1 MEFGLY
7 INGQSENSASG
18 KTFNVYN
25 PATGELLATVQEGDK
40 EDIDRAVKAAR
51 AAFPT
56 WSETPAAARSI
67 MLNKLADL
75 LEQHKEEFAVLET
88 QNNGKPIFETMAID
102 LPMTIDCIRFFA
114 SAARMLKG
122 DVLNVPSGQFVY
134 TLKEAIGVCGLIV
147 PWNFPMLMASWKFAP
162 ALAAGNTV
170 VMKPAEQTPLT
181 LLKFAD
187 LVKQAGFPD
196 GVFNVVPGFG
206 ETAGAA
212 LVDHPDVDKIAFT
225 GETKTGRIIMTSAAK
240 TLKRVSLELGGKAP
254 NIVFED
260 ADLDHAVT
268 SSLFAIYLNQ
278 GQACVSGSRLY
289 VQESIYDK
297 FMEKLIEEAK
307 KIRLGNPLEQS
318 TQIGALNSKEQY
330 DKVLGYIDVA
340 KQEGAKLLLGGDTPE
355 GDLAKGYFVNPTIFE
370 ADHTMKIAQEEVFGP
385 VLAVVKFKDLDDAIA
400 KANDSE
406 YGLAA
411 GLWTKDIHKAHMA
424 AKKIK
429 AGTIWINTYNF
440 LFAEAPFGGYKS
452 SGFGRE
458 LGMQALDMYTESKSV
473 CVDMG
478 QNFNRYQF

>member
-212 LVDHPDVDKIAFT
+212 LVEHPDVDKIAFT

-340 KQEGAKLLLGGDTPE
+340 KKEGAKLLLGGDTPE
-355 GDLAKGYFVNPTIFE
+355 GDLAKGYFVNP
-370 ADHTMKIAQEEVFGP
+370 
-385 VLAVVKFKDLDDAIA
+385 
-400 KANDSE
+400 
-406 YGLAA
+406 
-411 GLWTKDIHKAHMA
+411 
-424 AKKIK
+424 
-429 AGTIWINTYNF
+429 
-440 LFAEAPFGGYKS
+440 
-452 SGFGRE
+452 
-458 LGMQALDMYTESKSV
+458 
-473 CVDMG
+473 
-478 QNFNRYQF
+478 

>member
-7 INGQSENSASG
+7 INGQFVNSVSG
-18 KTFNVYN
+18 KTFDVLN
-25 PATGELLATVQEGDK
+25 PATGEVLAKVQEGDK
-40 EDIDRAVKAAR
+40 EDIDIAVKSAR
-51 AAFPT
+51 AAFPA

-88 QNNGKPIFETMAID
+88 QNNGKPIFESMAID
-102 LPMTIDCIRFFA
+102 IPMTIDCIRFFA
-114 SAARMLKG
+114 SAARMIKG
-122 DVLNVPSGQFVY
+122 DVLNVPSGQFTY
-134 TLKEAIGVCGLIV
+134 TLKEPIGVCGLIV
-147 PWNFPMLMASWKFAP
+147 PWNFPMLMSAWKYAP

-170 VMKPAEQTPLT
+170 VIKPAEQTPLT

-196 GVFNVVPGFG
+196 GVFNIVAGFG

-212 LVDHPDVDKIAFT
+212 LVEHPDVDKIAFT
-225 GETKTGRIIMTSAAK
+225 GETRTGRIIMTTAAK

-268 SSLFAIYLNQ
+268 SSLFAVYLNQ

-330 DKVLGYIDVA
+330 DKVLSYIQIA
-340 KQEGAKLLLGGDTPE
+340 KEEGAKLLLGGDTPE
-355 GDLAKGYFVNPTIFE
+355 GNGFFVNPTIFE
-370 ADHTMKIAQEEVFGP
+370 AEQNMRIAKEEVFGP
-385 VLAVVKFKDLDDAIA
+385 VLAVIKFKDIDDVLA
-400 KANDSE
+400 KANDTE

-411 GLWTKDIHKAHMA
+411 GLWTKNVHTAHLV
-424 AKKIK
+424 AKKLK
-429 AGTIWINTYNF
+429 AGTVWVNTYNF

-458 LGMQALDMYTESKSV
+458 LGMQALDMYSETKTV

>member
-7 INGQSENSASG
+7 INGQFVNSVSG
-18 KTFNVYN
+18 KTFDVLN
-25 PATGELLATVQEGDK
+25 PATGEVLAKVQEGDK
-40 EDIDRAVKAAR
+40 EDIDIAVKSAR
-51 AAFPT
+51 AAFPA

-88 QNNGKPIFETMAID
+88 QNNGKPIFESMAID
-102 LPMTIDCIRFFA
+102 IPMTIDCIRFFA
-114 SAARMLKG
+114 SATRMIKG
-122 DVLNVPSGQFVY
+122 DVLNVPSGQFTY
-134 TLKEAIGVCGLIV
+134 TLKEPIGVCGLIV
-147 PWNFPMLMASWKFAP
+147 PWNFPMLMSAWKYAP

-170 VMKPAEQTPLT
+170 VIKPAEQTPLT

-196 GVFNVVPGFG
+196 GVFNIVAGFG

-212 LVDHPDVDKIAFT
+212 LVEHPDVDKIAFT
-225 GETKTGRIIMTSAAK
+225 GETRTGRIIMTTAAK

-268 SSLFAIYLNQ
+268 SSLFAVYLNQ

-330 DKVLGYIDVA
+330 DKVLSYIQIA
-340 KQEGAKLLLGGDTPE
+340 KEEGAKLLLGGDTPE
-355 GDLAKGYFVNPTIFE
+355 GNGFFVNPTIFE
-370 ADHTMKIAQEEVFGP
+370 AEQNMRIAKEEVFGP
-385 VLAVVKFKDLDDAIA
+385 VLAVIKFKDIDDVLA
-400 KANDSE
+400 KANDTE

-411 GLWTKDIHKAHMA
+411 GLWTKNVHTAHLV
-424 AKKIK
+424 AKKLK
-429 AGTIWINTYNF
+429 AGTVWVNTYNF

-458 LGMQALDMYTESKSV
+458 LGMQALDMYSETKTV

>member
-7 INGQSENSASG
+7 INGQFVNSVSG
-18 KTFNVYN
+18 KTFDVLN
-25 PATGELLATVQEGDK
+25 PATGEVLAKVQEGDK
-40 EDIDRAVKAAR
+40 EDIDIAVKSAR
-51 AAFPT
+51 SAFPA

-88 QNNGKPIFETMAID
+88 QNNGKPIFESMAID
-102 LPMTIDCIRFFA
+102 IPMTIDCIRFFA
-114 SAARMLKG
+114 SAARMIKG
-122 DVLNVPSGQFVY
+122 DVLNVPSGQFTY
-134 TLKEAIGVCGLIV
+134 TLKEPIGVCGLIV
-147 PWNFPMLMASWKFAP
+147 PWNFPMLMSAWKYAP

-170 VMKPAEQTPLT
+170 VIKPAEQTPLT

-196 GVFNVVPGFG
+196 GVFNIVAGFG

-212 LVDHPDVDKIAFT
+212 LVEHPDVDKIAFT
-225 GETKTGRIIMTSAAK
+225 GETRTGRIIMTTAAK

-268 SSLFAIYLNQ
+268 SSLFAVYLNQ

-330 DKVLGYIDVA
+330 DKVLSYIQIA
-340 KQEGAKLLLGGDTPE
+340 KEEGAKLLLGGDTPE
-355 GDLAKGYFVNPTIFE
+355 GNGFFVNPTIFE
-370 ADHTMKIAQEEVFGP
+370 AEQNMRIAKEEVFGP
-385 VLAVVKFKDLDDAIA
+385 VLAVIKFKDIDDVLA
-400 KANDSE
+400 KANDTE

-411 GLWTKDIHKAHMA
+411 GLWTKNVHTAHLV
-424 AKKIK
+424 AKKLK
-429 AGTIWINTYNF
+429 AGTVWVNTYNF

-458 LGMQALDMYTESKSV
+458 LGMQALDMYSETKTV